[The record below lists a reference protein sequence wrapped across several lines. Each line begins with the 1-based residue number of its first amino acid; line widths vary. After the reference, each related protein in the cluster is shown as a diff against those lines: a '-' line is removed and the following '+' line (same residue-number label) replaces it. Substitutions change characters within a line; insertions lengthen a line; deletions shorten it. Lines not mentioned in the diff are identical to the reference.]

1 MEIVP
6 NKSLSLSLSLS
17 LRRKMPGPPIAL
29 VWATSNKWQFTGHQY
44 QIPLVWATRNRY
56 PCMAHQC
63 QIPATLATNVAMS
76 RHLYNTIPNYLNWIQ
91 FKIHMRLFR
100 AQTCAPAAHD
110 CALGGAPER
119 RGAFGPRPAARD
131 PKRCIRAVRA
141 TKIERTRT
149 ADMRSL
155 ARAANQRGEGA
166 RLVGGQAPWSQFLRG
181 DNSWPLGSNGTCTV
195 ALTKRLDHMK

>member
-1 MEIVP
+1 
-6 NKSLSLSLSLS
+6 
-17 LRRKMPGPPIAL
+17 
-29 VWATSNKWQFTGHQY
+29 
-44 QIPLVWATRNRY
+44 
-56 PCMAHQC
+56 
-63 QIPATLATNVAMS
+63 
-76 RHLYNTIPNYLNWIQ
+76 
-91 FKIHMRLFR
+91 MRLFR

-166 RLVGGQAPWSQFLRG
+166 RLVGGQAPGCAESFIYMEG
-181 DNSWPLGSNGTCTV
+181 DDAKFTV
-195 ALTKRLDHMK
+195 TASPTQEHLQSLSDPEPENDV

>member
-1 MEIVP
+1 MRVA
-6 NKSLSLSLSLS
+6 SVQL
-17 LRRKMPGPPIAL
+17 GPESCL
-29 VWATSNKWQFTGHQY
+29 VEAVSHISPPT
-44 QIPLVWATRNRY
+44 L
-56 PCMAHQC
+56 PCHG
-63 QIPATLATNVAMS
+63 TF
-76 RHLYNTIPNYLNWIQ
+76 YNTIPNYLNWIQ

-119 RGAFGPRPAARD
+119 RGAFGPRTAARD

-166 RLVGGQAPWSQFLRG
+166 RLVGGQAPWSQFLLVVTIPGRS
-181 DNSWPLGSNGTCTV
+181 DQTV
-195 ALTKRLDHMK
+195 PAQ

>member
-1 MEIVP
+1 MSDTSHI
-6 NKSLSLSLSLS
+6 S
-17 LRRKMPGPPIAL
+17 PPSFHVTAF
-29 VWATSNKWQFTGHQY
+29 TTQF
-44 QIPLVWATRNRY
+44 QIN
-56 PCMAHQC
+56 
-63 QIPATLATNVAMS
+63 
-76 RHLYNTIPNYLNWIQ
+76 LNWILQ
-91 FKIHMRLFR
+91 IVSRLIR
-100 AQTCAPAAHD
+100 AQACAPAAHD

-119 RGAFGPRPAARD
+119 RGAFGPRTAARD

-181 DNSWPLGSNGTCTV
+181 DNTWPLGSNGTCTV
-195 ALTKRLDHMK
+195 ALTKRLDHMKCVKRDRPSRFSAVSRGFLIAAPPS